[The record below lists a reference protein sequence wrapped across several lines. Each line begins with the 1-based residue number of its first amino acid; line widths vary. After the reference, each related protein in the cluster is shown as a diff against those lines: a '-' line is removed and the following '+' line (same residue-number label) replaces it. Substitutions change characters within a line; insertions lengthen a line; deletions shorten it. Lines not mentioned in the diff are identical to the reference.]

1 MTEKISL
8 LRAVLARLA
17 AWFGKTRR
25 ERDWTTEF
33 ESHLRL
39 HIDDNL
45 RAGMSAE
52 EARRQALLKFGSV
65 ESVKESM
72 RDQATFIWIDT
83 LWQDIRYSWR
93 SLRKNPGF
101 TLTAVL
107 SLALGLGASLAVFT
121 VADNLLVRPLP
132 YSNSSQLVM
141 VWEAN
146 PQRDFHH
153 SIASPGNYMDW
164 KAQNNVFAGMAG
176 LRESRSVLID
186 GDRAEEFG
194 KQSVTSDFFQVLG
207 VQPVRGRL
215 FTTEEDRASKSTD
228 TLVLISYQLWQ
239 SWFGGNDDVIGRK
252 VLVNAVPRTIIGVL
266 PPNFYFLNRKID
278 LWEPV
283 GLNPA
288 EDYRKTQGR
297 WMTCIARMRPGV
309 TIQHAQAQMT
319 TLAARLEKAYPDF
332 NNNWTVEIESLR
344 DSMLSDRAVRQDSRT
359 VKTSLLVLLA
369 AVGLMLAVAC
379 ANVANLLL
387 ARYSSRRREMAVR
400 ASLGA
405 GRGRVIR
412 QLLTESLLL
421 SVVGGSFGII
431 LARWGVR
438 GLLAL
443 APATLTQSTDIHFDS
458 RVFLAAFALSMLTG
472 ILFGVAPALVTS
484 RVDLL
489 GALGG
494 DSRSSVGAGGRLR
507 AWLVGAEVAVS
518 VVLLAGAMLLFR
530 SLVGFEA
537 LHPGLDPTNLLT
549 FRVSLPAARYQKVSQ
564 RTQFFKSAIE
574 QIEHLPGVRSA
585 SAVIFPPFNGP
596 GYATWANIEGH
607 PPAKPGQERLA
618 FIRSVMPGYFQTL
631 RIPIRHGRDFTES
644 DNLEKSPQRFIVNE
658 AFVHQFMPDEQPLGK
673 KINALMETE
682 NPFGEIVGV
691 VGDVREWSIDHAPT
705 PTVYY
710 TYSQLSFPSMIFL
723 VRAERNPAS
732 LAEPARRIVRG
743 LDSAQPIA
751 EIRTMQEILGE
762 NFARQRFSAWLL
774 SGFSIVALLLAAVGI
789 YGVLAYSV
797 TARTREL
804 GVRAALGADS
814 AHIIALVLKMGAR
827 PVLGGVVA
835 GTAGAL
841 ALTGLLK
848 SLLFGVGPRDPV
860 TFLAVPC
867 VLALVALIA
876 AYLPARRA
884 ARLHP
889 MEALRVE

>member
-1 MTEKISL
+1 MTEKMRL
-8 LRAVLARLA
+8 LRTVLARLA

-25 ERDWTTEF
+25 EREWTAEF

-45 RAGMSAE
+45 RAGMSPE
-52 EARRQALLKFGSV
+52 EARRQALVKFGSV

-72 RDQATFIWIDT
+72 RDRATFVWIDT
-83 LWQDIRYSWR
+83 SWQDVRYAWR
-93 SLRKNPGF
+93 SLRRSSGF
-101 TLTAVL
+101 TVAAIL

-132 YSNSSQLVM
+132 YRNSSQLVM

-146 PQRDFHH
+146 PQRGFHH
-153 SIASPGNYMDW
+153 SIASPGNYLEW
-164 KAQNNVFAGMAG
+164 KAQNDVFAGMAG

-194 KQSVTSDFFQVLG
+194 KQSVTADFFQVLG

-215 FTTEEDRASKSTD
+215 FTTEEDRASISND
-228 TLVLISYQLWQ
+228 TLVLISYRLWQ
-239 SWFGGNDDVIGRK
+239 RWFGGSDDVIGRK
-252 VLVNAVPRTIIGVL
+252 VQVNAVPRTIIGVL
-266 PPNFYFLNRKID
+266 PPGFYFLNREID

-288 EDYRKTQGR
+288 EDYRKTQGY
-297 WMTCIARMRPGV
+297 WMTCVARMRPGV
-309 TIQHAQAQMT
+309 TIQHAQAHMGA
-319 TLAARLEKAYPDF
+319 LAARLEKAYPDF
-332 NNNWTVEIESLR
+332 NKNWTVEIESLR
-344 DSMLSDRAVRQDSRT
+344 DSMLSDRTVGQDSRG

-387 ARYSSRRREMAVR
+387 ARYSSRRREIAVR

-421 SVVGGSFGII
+421 SLAGGICGVI
-431 LARWGVR
+431 LARWGVS

-443 APATLTQSTDIHFDS
+443 APASLTHSADIHVDS
-458 RVFLAAFALSMLTG
+458 RIFVAAIALSMLTG
-472 ILFGVAPALVTS
+472 VLFGMAPALVTS
-484 RVDLL
+484 RADLT
-489 GALGG
+489 GALRG
-494 DSRSSVGAGGRLR
+494 DGRSGLGAGGHLR

-537 LHPGLDPTNLLT
+537 LDPGLDPSNLLT
-549 FRVSLPAARYQKVSQ
+549 FRVSIPAARYQKIPQ
-564 RTQFFKSAIE
+564 RTQFFGSAIE

-585 SAVIFPPFNGP
+585 SAVIFPPFSGP
-596 GYATWANIEGH
+596 GYGTWVNIEGR

-618 FIRSVMPGYFQTL
+618 FIRSIMPGYFLTL
-631 RIPIRHGRDFTES
+631 RIPIKQGRDFTES

-658 AFVHQFMPDEQPLGK
+658 AFVRQYLRGEQPLGK
-673 KINALMETE
+673 KINALMEPE
-682 NPFGEIVGV
+682 NPFGEIIGV
-691 VGDVREWSIDHAPT
+691 VGDVREWSIDREPM

-710 TYSQLSFPSMIFL
+710 TYSQLSYTSMIFM
-723 VRAERNPAS
+723 VRAERNPLS
-732 LAEPARRIVRG
+732 LSEPARRIIRG
-743 LDSAQPIA
+743 LDPAQPIA
-751 EIRTMQEILGE
+751 EIRTMEDILGE

-774 SGFSIVALLLAAVGI
+774 SGFSIVALVLAAVGI

-804 GVRAALGADS
+804 GVRAALGADP

-827 PVLGGVVA
+827 PVIGGVVA
-835 GTAGAL
+835 GIAGAL
-841 ALTGLLK
+841 ALTGLLR
-848 SLLFGVGPRDPV
+848 SLLFGIGPRDPV
-860 TFLAVPC
+860 TFLVVPC
-867 VLALVALIA
+867 LLAVVALIA

-884 ARLHP
+884 ARLDP
-889 MEALRVE
+889 MEALRIE